1 MEKDLGVKQ
10 EPVPTEA
17 SGAPA
22 TPLVL
27 APDAFGTYVHI
38 PFCTHRCD
46 YCDFATW
53 ADRSHLIDDYV
64 DACVKDIERQRGEGL
79 RNATSVFFGGG
90 TPSLLS
96 GSQLARILNAIP
108 RTPNAEITVECN
120 PDAQDAERLNAY
132 AEAGVNR
139 LSFGVQSMEPHVL
152 AALGRTHNPENVL
165 LAVSNARSAGIKRLN
180 LDLIYGTPGESLEDW
195 RRTLEGVIALA
206 PEHISA
212 YALTVEPAT
221 PFGQRVAS
229 GEQGPDDDRQAD
241 AYLLAEELL
250 NASGYNWYEI
260 SNWSLAGE
268 ECRHNL
274 VYWLGGDF
282 ATVGCAA
289 HGHSNGRRWWN
300 VRTPE
305 RYIER
310 IEMGRDGISGSEDL
324 EAALR
329 LEEAFSLRLRTRAG
343 VTPSEAAGSVV
354 SQLLDGGLAQWGE
367 IGGGIES
374 DAGVDRADS
383 ENASERSL
391 VLTPEGRLVATD
403 VTARLLL
410 AGAASR

>member
-1 MEKDLGVKQ
+1 MEPDAEKKLGGPHGAVDDLF
-10 EPVPTEA
+10 
-17 SGAPA
+17 AP
-22 TPLVL
+22 LEL

-38 PFCTHRCD
+38 PFCSHRCD

-53 ADRSHLIDDYV
+53 ADRAHLIDDYV
-64 DACVKDIERQRGEGL
+64 DACVKDIHRQCREGL
-79 RNATSVFFGGG
+79 RDATSIFFGGG

-96 GSQLARILNAIP
+96 GDQLARILDAIP
-108 RTPNAEITVECN
+108 RTSSAEITVECN
-120 PDAQDAERLNAY
+120 PDAADAQRLEAY
-132 AEAGVNR
+132 AQAGVNR
-139 LSFGVQSMEPHVL
+139 LSFGVQSLEPRVL

-165 LAVSNARSAGIKRLN
+165 LAISNARAAGIKRLN
-180 LDLIYGTPGESLEDW
+180 LDLIYGAPVESIDDW
-195 RRTLEGVIALA
+195 RATLEGVIALA

-229 GEQGPDDDRQAD
+229 GEEGPDDDRQAD
-241 AYLLAEELL
+241 AYLMAEGLL
-250 NASGYNWYEI
+250 KSAGYNWYEI

-289 HGHSNGRRWWN
+289 HGHSDGRRWWN

-305 RYIER
+305 RFIER
-310 IEMGRDGISGSEDL
+310 VEAGRDAISGSE
-324 EAALR
+324 EIESSLR

-343 VTPSEAAGSVV
+343 VSPSRAAETVV
-354 SQLLDGGLAQWGE
+354 NELIEGGLAKWVPSAAGAA
-367 IGGGIES
+367 GPRES
-374 DAGVDRADS
+374 AVRRA
-383 ENASERSL
+383 L
-391 VLTPEGRLVATD
+391 VLTPQGRLVATD

-410 AGAASR
+410 AGAAVR

>member
-1 MEKDLGVKQ
+1 MERDAEKELGIRQAPVDDRF
-10 EPVPTEA
+10 EP
-17 SGAPA
+17 
-22 TPLVL
+22 LQL

-38 PFCTHRCD
+38 PFCSHRCD

-64 DACVKDIERQRGEGL
+64 DACVKDIERQCSEGL
-79 RNATSVFFGGG
+79 RDATSIFFGGG

-96 GSQLARILNAIP
+96 GTQLARILAAIP

-120 PDAQDAERLNAY
+120 PDAADAQRLESY
-132 AEAGVNR
+132 AQAGVNR
-139 LSFGVQSMEPHVL
+139 LSFGVQSMEPRVL

-165 LAVSNARSAGIKRLN
+165 LAVNNARAAGIERLN

-195 RRTLEGVIALA
+195 QGTLEGVIALA

-229 GEQGPDDDRQAD
+229 GEEGPDDDRQAD
-241 AYLLAEELL
+241 SYLLAEDLL
-250 NASGYNWYEI
+250 KAAGYNWYEI
-260 SNWSLAGE
+260 SNWSLVGE

-289 HGHSNGRRWWN
+289 HGHSGGRRWWN

-310 IEMGRDGISGSEDL
+310 IEMGRDAISGSE
-324 EAALR
+324 EIESGLR
-329 LEEAFSLRLRTRAG
+329 LEEAFSLRLRTRVG
-343 VTPSEAAGSVV
+343 VTPSEVAGSVV
-354 SQLLDGGLAQWGE
+354 RDLIEGGLAEWVVRAAGQETSE
-367 IGGGIES
+367 IGGS
-374 DAGVDRADS
+374 R
-383 ENASERSL
+383 RSL

-410 AGAASR
+410 AGAAVG